1 MRGSTFTRR
10 TISTICSHEEVFQLI
25 KKPTLI
31 IVGEKDSLTPVS
43 MSKNINKLI
52 KNSKLKII
60 KKAGHLTNIEN
71 PEEFNKIVF
80 NFLKNVT

>member
-1 MRGSTFTRR
+1 M
-10 TISTICSHEEVFQLI
+10 
-25 KKPTLI
+25 
-31 IVGEKDSLTPVS
+31 EKNSLTPVS

-71 PEEFNKIVF
+71 PEEFNKLFLI
-80 NFLKNVT
+80 FLKYDVINNINFMVLK